1 MPGSLTACEP
11 WRQAV
16 VEPGKRLQNAR
27 RRITREIVMT
37 ELSAL
42 WLPIL
47 LGAVFAFIA
56 SNIIH
61 MVLPWHKNE
70 YPALPD
76 EEKARAAIGALN
88 VPPGDYML
96 PRCKSMKEM
105 GSDEFKEKRRQGPN
119 WIITVLPSG
128 EHGMGGMM
136 IQWFVFLLLVAFFAA
151 YIASHALA
159 PGAHYHDVFRFVG
172 ATAFMGFSFAQLPQS
187 IWYSRAWGTTFKLM
201 FDGLI
206 YACLVA
212 GTFGWL
218 WPQPL

>member
-1 MPGSLTACEP
+1 MRVA
-11 WRQAV
+11 
-16 VEPGKRLQNAR
+16 GKQELHWPD
-27 RRITREIVMT
+27 REIVMT

-70 YPALPD
+70 YPPLPD

-105 GSDEFKEKRRQGPN
+105 GSPDFKEKLRQGPN
-119 WIITVLPSG
+119 WIITALPPG
-128 EHGMGGMM
+128 DHGMAAMM
-136 IQWFVFLLLVAFFAA
+136 IQWFVFLLLVAFFSA

-159 PGAHYHDVFRFVG
+159 PGAHYDEVFRYVG
-172 ATAFMGFSFAQLPQS
+172 ATAFMGFSLAQVPQS
-187 IWYSRAWGTTFKLM
+187 IWYRRAWGTTFKLM

-212 GTFGWL
+212 GAFGWL
-218 WPQPL
+218 WPKAIEM